1 MVEAKK
7 KRSLKEIEAEVF
19 TGRFRSKDDLIYY
32 LRYEGKSRAPCN
44 QSVVQRYLP
53 PSDLVTK
60 DFLRKVFRGEKR
72 LYKLNEVKRI
82 EVPMYEEL
90 SVDSLM
96 KAYGQDEK
104 FRSYLPDIVAKGKK
118 QSREY
123 MFNIFNTIYPH
134 TLYEIIFN
142 ARKARNDTA
151 EKAAE

>member
-1 MVEAKK
+1 
-7 KRSLKEIEAEVF
+7 
-19 TGRFRSKDDLIYY
+19 
-32 LRYEGKSRAPCN
+32 
-44 QSVVQRYLP
+44 
-53 PSDLVTK
+53 
-60 DFLRKVFRGEKR
+60 
-72 LYKLNEVKRI
+72 
-82 EVPMYEEL
+82 MYEEL

-151 EKAAE
+151 QKAAE